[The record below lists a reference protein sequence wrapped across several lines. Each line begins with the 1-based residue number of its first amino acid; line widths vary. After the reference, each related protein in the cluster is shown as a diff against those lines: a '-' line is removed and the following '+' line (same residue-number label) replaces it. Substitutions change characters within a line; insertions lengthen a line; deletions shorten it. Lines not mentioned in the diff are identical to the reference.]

1 MINPSFKELEK
12 VSNSRYAIC
21 VMASKRARKL
31 INGSEPLIKTKDKN
45 PITIAIEEIMED
57 KVYLEKEKNE

>member
-21 VMASKRARKL
+21 VMASKRARKI
-31 INGSEPLIKTKDKN
+31 INGSEPLVKTKDKN
-45 PITIAIEEIMED
+45 PVTIAIEEIMED
-57 KVYLEKEKNE
+57 KVFEEKEEK